1 MWSLQFTVYSLQF
14 TVYSLRFTVYSLEIK
29 DIKYKMKET
38 LKIIGL
44 CLLALFVG
52 YTLYFLWQQS
62 QPEPTVY
69 ELVIPQQRTLVK
81 RTTVAGS
88 MEARRQVTIKPQVTG
103 VIDRLLVEPGDKV
116 KAGDLIAT
124 VKIIP
129 DMAQLNE
136 ARSRLESARI
146 NLAEVQREYN
156 RVHSLYEDGV
166 MSRADEEAKSSQL
179 ASARESVT
187 AAESQVQ
194 VITRGQSAR
203 SGGISVTDLRS
214 TMTGVVLSVPVKEG
228 ASVSGTSA
236 FTEGTTVAK
245 IADMSDVI
253 FRGFI
258 DETEVAKLKVGMDM
272 ELHLGS
278 MQEVTIPAKLDYI
291 APEGEMQ
298 NGAKMFEVKATASIP
313 ADVTIRSGYSANASI
328 VLGTAPNVLSCD
340 ETAISFEEG
349 KPYVY
354 VLTSD
359 PSDTDH
365 QQFERRAVTIGLS
378 DGLVI
383 ELKSGVK
390 AGELLRGNQK
400 N

>member
-1 MWSLQFTVYSLQF
+1 
-14 TVYSLRFTVYSLEIK
+14 
-29 DIKYKMKET
+29 MKKT
-38 LKIIGL
+38 FRVIGL
-44 CLLALFVG
+44 CLLALFVV

-62 QPEPTVY
+62 LPEPIVY
-69 ELVIPQQRTLVK
+69 ELVSPQQRTLVK

-88 MEARRQVTIKPQVTG
+88 MEARRQVAVKPQATG
-103 VIDRLLVEPGDKV
+103 IISRLLVEPGDKV
-116 KAGDLIAT
+116 KAGEVIAT

-136 ARSRLESARI
+136 AKSRVEAARI
-146 NLAEVQREYN
+146 SLAEVQREYD
-156 RVHSLYEDGV
+156 RVKSLYQDGV
-166 MSRADEEAKSSQL
+166 VSREEFEVKSSQL
-179 ASARESVT
+179 ASARENVN

-203 SGGISVTDLRS
+203 SGGVNITDLRS
-214 TMTGVVLSVPVKEG
+214 TITGVVLSVPVKEG

-245 IADMSDVI
+245 IADMSDII

-258 DETEVAKLKVGMDM
+258 DETDVAMLKVGMDM
-272 ELHLGS
+272 QLHLGS
-278 MQEVTIPAKLDYI
+278 MQEVAIPAKLDYI

-313 ADVTIRSGYSANASI
+313 SDVTVRSGYSANASI
-328 VLGTAPNVLSCD
+328 VLDTATNVLSCD
-340 ETAISFEEG
+340 ETAVSFEGG

-359 PSDTDH
+359 PDDTSH

-378 DGLVI
+378 DGLAI
-383 ELKSGVK
+383 ELKDGVK
-390 AGELLRGNQK
+390 PGELLRGNQK
-400 N
+400 

>member
-1 MWSLQFTVYSLQF
+1 MKKT
-14 TVYSLRFTVYSLEIK
+14 LRVT
-29 DIKYKMKET
+29 
-38 LKIIGL
+38 GL
-44 CLLALFVG
+44 CLLALFVI
-52 YTLYFLWQQS
+52 YTLYFLWQRS
-62 QPEPTVY
+62 QPVPTVY
-69 ELVIPQQRTLVK
+69 ELVSPERRTLVK

-88 MEARRQVTIKPQVTG
+88 MEARRQLAIKPQATG
-103 VIDRLLVEPGDKV
+103 VISRLFVEPGDRV
-116 KAGDLIAT
+116 KAGDMIAT
-124 VKIIP
+124 IRIIP

-136 ARSRLESARI
+136 AKSRVEAARI
-146 NLAEVQREYN
+146 SLAEVQREYD
-156 RVHSLYEDGV
+156 RVKSLYQDGV
-166 MSRADEEAKSSQL
+166 VSREDFEVKGSQL
-179 ASARESVT
+179 ASAREAVN

-203 SGGISVTDLRS
+203 SGGISITDLRS

-245 IADMSDVI
+245 IADMSDII

-258 DETEVAKLKVGMDM
+258 DETEVAMLKVGMDI

-313 ADVTIRSGYSANASI
+313 DNVTIRSGYSANASI
-328 VLGTAPNVLSCD
+328 VLGTANNVLSCD

-349 KPYVY
+349 QPYVY
-354 VLTSD
+354 VLISNPD
-359 PSDTDH
+359 DIAH

-378 DGLVI
+378 DGLTI

-390 AGELLRGNQK
+390 AGELLRGNLAASGLNDK
-400 N
+400 